1 MLKYEKPSLEELELI
16 IEGSF
21 LGENSIGIKKGDKD
35 VNDEDMDNWD

>member
-21 LGENSIGIKKGDKD
+21 LGEKSIGIEKGEGDD
-35 VNDEDMDNWD
+35 VNGDNWD